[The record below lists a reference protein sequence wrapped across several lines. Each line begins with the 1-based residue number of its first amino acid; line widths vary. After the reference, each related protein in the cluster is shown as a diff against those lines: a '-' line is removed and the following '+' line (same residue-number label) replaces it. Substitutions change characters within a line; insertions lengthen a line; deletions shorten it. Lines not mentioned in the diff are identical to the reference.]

1 MDRRRAGEDN
11 NVVAVYEASLNGCVS
26 TLNTLIQRDA
36 MLLHKIS
43 LTSFTETPL
52 HIAALLGHVEF
63 TGALL
68 SKKPNLAN
76 EVDSLG
82 RTPLHLA
89 SAEGHTEIVKLLL
102 QTNAEICLV
111 CDEDERI
118 PLHLA
123 SMRGRMEAIKELLF
137 AKPHSIRVELDG
149 CNVLHLCV
157 RYNHLDALKLL
168 VESSINEDDFL
179 TSKDGDGNSILHL
192 ATMFKQTKTIKYL
205 LSILEVKRE
214 VNATNSMGYTA
225 LDVLEFSPRDF
236 KYLRIQDI
244 FKEAGAR
251 RRTNL
256 MNSTSSS
263 LGPTVRVDAEAQT
276 AQNTNNEAVQEV
288 QSSRFRKWWRYIRS
302 WSWVKYLKHQ
312 GNWIEETRGTLMV
325 VATVI
330 ATMTFQAGITPP
342 GGVWQE
348 NTTTGG
354 FSCSQP
360 VCEAGT
366 AVLSYAWPLD
376 YTHFLSFNTTSFFAS
391 LSVVLLVISGF
402 PLRNK
407 FAIWLLTLA
416 MTTAVTFMALTY
428 LTGVGLVTPDHLL
441 PKFYEMVYPSVGTWI
456 GLLAIVGVVHTIRL
470 FHWILK
476 KIGKFTRGS
485 NTAGPIDHDMVNV

>member
-1 MDRRRAGEDN
+1 MDRRRDEEDN
-11 NVVAVYEASLNGCVS
+11 NVAAVYEASLNGCVS

-43 LTSFTETPL
+43 LTSFAETPL

-76 EVDSLG
+76 EVDSQG

-89 SAEGHTEIVKLLL
+89 SAEGHTEIVKALLR

-111 CDEDERI
+111 CDEDGRI

-123 SMRGRMEAIKELLF
+123 AMRGRMEVIKELLF
-137 AKPHSIRVELDG
+137 AKPQSIRVELDG

-168 VESSINEDDFL
+168 VESSINDQDDFL
-179 TSKDGDGNSILHL
+179 TSKDSDGNSILHL

-205 LSILEVKRE
+205 LSISEIKRE
-214 VNATNSMGYTA
+214 VNATNRMGYTA

-251 RRTNL
+251 RCTNL
-256 MNSTSSS
+256 MISTSSS
-263 LGPTVRVDAEAQT
+263 LGPTVRADAEEQT
-276 AQNTNNEAVQEV
+276 AQNTINEAVQAA
-288 QSSRFRKWWRYIRS
+288 QSSRFKKWWRYLRS

-354 FSCSQP
+354 SNCSEP

-376 YTHFLSFNTTSFFAS
+376 Y
-391 LSVVLLVISGF
+391 I
-402 PLRNK
+402 RNK
-407 FAIWLLTLA
+407 FAIWFLTLA

-428 LTGVGLVTPDHLL
+428 LWAVGLATPDHLL
-441 PKFYEMVYPSVGTWI
+441 RKVYRMAYSSAGTWI
-456 GLLAIVGVVHTIRL
+456 GLLVIVGVVNTIRL
-470 FHWILK
+470 FYWIMK
-476 KIGKFTRGS
+476 KLRKSTRRS
-485 NTAGPIDHDMVNV
+485 NTVGPIDHDIVNV